1 MQLKP
6 GWDAPVSNDAF
17 EVDQERFWSTVE
29 HACAPAGNDVEQ
41 QR

>member
-1 MQLKP
+1 MELKP

-17 EVDQERFWSTVE
+17 EVDPERFWSTVE
-29 HACAPAGNDVEQ
+29 HARASVDKGEEQ